1 MNAVFTQILDMS
13 ITASFMI
20 AAILLIR
27 PLTGK
32 VSKNINCILWALA
45 GLRLVLPFSFKTRVS
60 AVPDIQSLT
69 PEIVPEVTPEII
81 PDVVPTLPAEPVA
94 QSNSIDILSVLW
106 IVWLV
111 GIALLSVYTLVSFI
125 LIKKKTAVSLH
136 ENENIYICDN
146 IKGAFILGS
155 FKPRIYIPS
164 STLAEQKQHVI
175 AHENAHIKRLDYLW
189 KPLGLFVAIL
199 HWFNPLVWVGYI
211 LLCRDIELA
220 CDEAVTRNMDVDS
233 KKSYTRAL
241 LDCAVAGNRYRPS
254 PLAFGEVGVRDRI
267 KNILNYRKPA
277 FWVSFGVIA
286 ICIVIAVMFMTD
298 PIVNA
303 KLPDPL
309 PEIMAEDTEE
319 IEKPEPTETEEL
331 PEDTK
336 EKETEP
342 TESEEVETKPEESDT
357 TAEDT
362 TAEDTTAE
370 DTTAED
376 TTTADTTTA
385 DTTTKDTTAKDTA
398 KAPETSAPVTDKPAA
413 AKKIKITYKS
423 ADGST
428 LAVKTA
434 TAGEKTQLYDTDI
447 PGFFMMGW
455 TNYDWS
461 KEVKYACGSYAEF
474 YGDVTLYAVLKYRVT
489 YNGNG
494 GTPSQTHEDLYYGEE
509 IYSMG
514 YATRDGYKFL
524 GWWSNPEGGSSKRP
538 DPTQGHT
545 TLYAHWRIGNRVSFI
560 YNGGTGDTQSILVEY
575 GKPMGTLPTPTRE
588 GYTFNGWWFK
598 YPITGETVQITETS
612 LMPIDYDISLEAQ
625 WIEN

>member
-1 MNAVFTQILDMS
+1 MNTVFTEILNMS

-20 AAILLIR
+20 AAILIIR

-45 GLRLVLPFSFKTRVS
+45 GLRLVLPFSFKTKVS
-60 AVPDIQSLT
+60 AVPDIQVLAPQPIPDIT
-69 PEIVPEVTPEII
+69 PEVI
-81 PDVVPTLPAEPVA
+81 PDVTPTLPSEPIA
-94 QSNSIDILSVLW
+94 PSNSIDILSVLW

-111 GIALLSVYTLVSFI
+111 GIAVLSVYTLVSFV
-125 LIKKKTAVSLH
+125 LIKKKTAISLH
-136 ENENIYICDN
+136 ENDNIYICDN
-146 IKGAFILGS
+146 TKGAFILGS

-164 STLAEQKQHVI
+164 NTPADQKQYVI

-241 LDCAVAGNRYRPS
+241 LECAVIGNRYRPS
-254 PLAFGEVGVRDRI
+254 PLAFGEVGVKDRI

-277 FWVSFGVIA
+277 FWVSFGVVA
-286 ICIVIAVMFMTD
+286 VCIVIAVMFMTD
-298 PIVNA
+298 PVVNA

-309 PEIMAEDTEE
+309 PEVVVKDTEE
-319 IEKPEPTETEEL
+319 IEKPESDESEEL
-331 PEDTK
+331 PE
-336 EKETEP
+336 ETEP
-342 TESEEVETKPEESDT
+342 VETEPEESDT
-357 TAEDT
+357 TVEDT
-362 TAEDTTAE
+362 TTENTTTADTT
-370 DTTAED
+370 TVD

-385 DTTTKDTTAKDTA
+385 DTTAAKDT
-398 KAPETSAPVTDKPAA
+398 KPKETEKVTEAPKPDKETQAP
-413 AKKIKITYKS
+413 AKKISITYKS
-423 ADGST
+423 ADGTT

-474 YGDVTLYAVLKYRVT
+474 HGDVTLYAVLKYRIT

-494 GTPSQTHEDLYYGEE
+494 GTPSQTHEDLYYGEQV
-509 IYSMG
+509 YSMG

-524 GWWSNPEGGSSKRP
+524 GWWSEPEGGSSKRP
-538 DPTQGHT
+538 DPTKGHT
-545 TLYAHWRIGNRVSFI
+545 TLYAHWRIGNRVNFI
-560 YNGGTGDTQSILVEY
+560 YNGGKGDTQYILVEY

-588 GYTFNGWWFK
+588 GYSFNGWWFE
-598 YPITGETVQITETS
+598 YPITGETVQITEAS